1 MGDGV
6 AEWTKVSVATR
17 TDAGS
22 NSAAGG
28 IFLLA
33 VMVSGERGRH
43 PPGNGRYLYGLPLKN
58 SAKTNTHVGI
68 CHARVVDDGPWVAI

>member
-6 AEWTKVSVATR
+6 AEWTKASVMTH
-17 TDAGS
+17 TVAGS

-33 VMVSGERGRH
+33 VTVSGEREAFIH
-43 PPGNGRYLYGLPLKN
+43 HLGLADTYTGVHLKILP
-58 SAKTNTHVGI
+58 KQTHT
-68 CHARVVDDGPWVAI
+68 